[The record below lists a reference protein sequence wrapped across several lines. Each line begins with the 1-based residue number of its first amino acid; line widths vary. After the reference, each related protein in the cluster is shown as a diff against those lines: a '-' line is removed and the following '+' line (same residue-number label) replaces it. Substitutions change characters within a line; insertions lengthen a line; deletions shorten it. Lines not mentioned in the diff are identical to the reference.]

1 MRKQIAL
8 VLVAVS
14 LVLCMTMSVGAES
27 TTISVVVPE
36 PNYQMTIPADIRMEY
51 KADRCTLNA
60 PSISQSSGITESAYL
75 TVSVSHSGAF
85 SSQNTSTTIPFT
97 FYARTDSGLSEWSSG
112 TSLIYDR
119 MEDGSV
125 SSAGH
130 MANGATPSGFELQI
144 SDSAWEKANPGT
156 YRATVTFTAQ
166 LAFSE

>member
-8 VLVAVS
+8 VLLAAF
-14 LVLCMTMSVGAES
+14 LVLCVPVSAAAES

-36 PNYQMTIPADIRMEY
+36 PSYQMTIPVDIQMEY

-60 PSISQSSGITESAYL
+60 PTISQSSGFAERAYL
-75 TVSVSHSGAF
+75 TVSISHSGVF
-85 SSQNTSTTIPFT
+85 SSQDTSTTIPFA
-97 FYARTDSGLSEWSSG
+97 FYAKTEGGLSEWASG

-130 MANGATPSGFELQI
+130 MAGGEIPSGFELQI
-144 SDSAWEKANPGT
+144 PNSAWEKANPGT

>member
-8 VLVAVS
+8 VLLAAF
-14 LVLCMTMSVGAES
+14 LVLCVPVAAAAES

-36 PNYQMTIPADIRMEY
+36 PSYQMTIPVDIQMEY
-51 KADRCTLNA
+51 KADRCALNA
-60 PSISQSSGITESAYL
+60 PSISQSTGFTERAYL
-75 TVSVSHSGAF
+75 TVSISHSGVF
-85 SSQNTSTTIPFT
+85 SSQDTSTTIPFA
-97 FYARTDSGLSEWSSG
+97 FYAKTEGGLSEWASG

-130 MANGATPSGFELQI
+130 MAGGEIPSGFELQI
-144 SDSAWEKANPGT
+144 SNSAWEKANPGT

-166 LAFSE
+166 LAFTE

>member
-8 VLVAVS
+8 VLVAAFF
-14 LVLCMTMSVGAES
+14 VLCVPVSAAAES

-36 PNYQMTIPADIRMEY
+36 PSYQMTIPVDIQMEY
-51 KADRCTLNA
+51 KADQCTLNA
-60 PSISQSSGITESAYL
+60 PSISQSSGFTERAYL

-97 FYARTDSGLSEWSSG
+97 FYARTDSGLSEWASG

-125 SSAGH
+125 SSAGR
-130 MANGATPSGFELQI
+130 MASGEIPSGFELQI
-144 SDSAWEKANPGT
+144 PNSAWEKANPGT

-166 LAFSE
+166 LAFTE

>member
-8 VLVAVS
+8 VLVAAF
-14 LVLCMTMSVGAES
+14 LVLCMPMSVGAES
-27 TTISVVVPE
+27 TTISTVVPE
-36 PNYQMTIPADIRMEY
+36 PNYQMTIPADIQMEY

-60 PSISQSSGITESAYL
+60 PSISHSSGFTENAYL
-75 TVSVSHSGAF
+75 TVSISHSGAF
-85 SSQNTSTTIPFT
+85 SSQDTSTKIPFA
-97 FYARTDSGLSEWSSG
+97 FYARIDGGLSEWASG

-119 MEDGSV
+119 MEDGRV

-156 YRATVTFTAQ
+156 YRATITFTAQ
-166 LAFSE
+166 SAYSE

>member
-8 VLVAVS
+8 VLVAAF
-14 LVLCMTMSVGAES
+14 LVLCVPVSAAAES

-36 PNYQMTIPADIRMEY
+36 PSYQMTIPVDIQMEY

-60 PSISQSSGITESAYL
+60 PSISQSSGFTERAYL
-75 TVSVSHSGAF
+75 TVSISHSGVF
-85 SSQNTSTTIPFT
+85 SSQDTSTTIPFA
-97 FYARTDSGLSEWSSG
+97 FYAKTEGGLSERASG

-130 MANGATPSGFELQI
+130 MANGGTPSGFELQI